1 MTLALIAAGGALI
14 SSLTAAP
21 DWEITLPGTS
31 NAPLAMG
38 TVQGWN
44 ESNGTRLLFQ
54 IEGLD
59 EAPAGSIYEVWFST
73 QTIHISAGSF
83 TSSGKIDMW
92 TGISRRD
99 YPRVWITLELIDE
112 DESPSGHT
120 VMDSS

>member
-1 MTLALIAAGGALI
+1 MHRSQWG
-14 SSLTAAP
+14 P
-21 DWEITLPGTS
+21 F
-31 NAPLAMG
+31 
-38 TVQGWN
+38 QGWN
-44 ESNGTRLLFQ
+44 EFQ
-54 IEGLD
+54 RHQAAFPDRGLD
-59 EAPAGSIYEVWFST
+59 EAPAGSIYECG
-73 QTIHISAGSF
+73 SAHRPFTYRRGSF